1 LPQPLHVDTTQLR
14 IHAARLDAAN
24 AEATDQL
31 TNNAKA
37 VAACQPGWAGSTLAA
52 FEQLRDTWELA
63 DTSRARLLEDIAM
76 GLYRS
81 ADLYEH
87 RDQTSGDQIERASD

>member
-1 LPQPLHVDTTQLR
+1 MPQPLHVDTTQLR
-14 IHAARLDAAN
+14 IHAARLDVAN
-24 AEATDQL
+24 GEATTQL
-31 TNNAKA
+31 TSNAKA
-37 VAACQPGWAGSTLAA
+37 MTACQPGWAGTTLAA

-63 DTSRARLLEDIAM
+63 DASRAGRLEDIAL

-87 RDQTSGDQIERASD
+87 RDETSGEHIEQVSM

>member
-1 LPQPLHVDTTQLR
+1 LPQPLHVDPTALR

-24 AEATDQL
+24 AEATTQL
-31 TNNAKA
+31 TSNAKA
-37 VAACQPGWAGSTLAA
+37 MAACQPGWAGTTLAA
-52 FEQLRDTWELA
+52 FEQLRDTWDLA
-63 DTSRARLLEDIAM
+63 DTSRAGCLDDIAM

-87 RDQTSGDQIERASD
+87 RDQTSGDLIEQASD